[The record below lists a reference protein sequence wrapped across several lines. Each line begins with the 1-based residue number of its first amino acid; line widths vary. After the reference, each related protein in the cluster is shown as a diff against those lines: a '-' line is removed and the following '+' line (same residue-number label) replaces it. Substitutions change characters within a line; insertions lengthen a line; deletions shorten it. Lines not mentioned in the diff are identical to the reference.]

1 MPTNLNDRDLRKLR
15 EATKDYFRAYYA
27 EVRRLTEMHVAHDDV
42 PAPYQ
47 GCKRVLATLGA
58 DGIVITHWNAPEDS
72 FEFEISAESAEEI
85 ITRQTG
91 YFSGAPD
98 LEGHPREAVGRGFE
112 VISTGDGY
120 GLRILP
126 HTAGRDFGAVT
137 IQEPV
142 RVPSKDGSLWVTGW
156 TRLDA
161 ASADHLYAWT
171 DAIRAKTEARDHL
184 SRYLG

>member
-1 MPTNLNDRDLRKLR
+1 VNDRDLRKLR
-15 EATKDYFRAYYA
+15 EGMKDYFRAYYA
-27 EVRRLTEMHVAHDDV
+27 EVRRLIETHDAHDEV

-47 GCKRVLATLGA
+47 GCKRVLAMLGA
-58 DGIVITHWNAPEDS
+58 DGLVITHWEAPEDS
-72 FEFEISAESAEEI
+72 FEFETSTESAEEI
-85 ITRQTG
+85 IARQTG
-91 YFSGAPD
+91 NLSGGPD
-98 LEGHPREAVGRGFE
+98 LGRHPPEIGRGCE

-120 GLRILP
+120 GLSILP

-142 RVPSKDGSLWVTGW
+142 RVPRMDGTMWVTGW

-161 ASADHLYAWT
+161 ASVDHLYVWT
-171 DAIRAKTEARDHL
+171 DALQARTEARDHL